1 MSVSVRKRYKRRK
14 LQRKEKKEKKIV
26 FGKFFELY
34 FILFSTQGKVSLTFR
49 YRRFPL
55 LRKGQT
61 PSAQERCVTHENPEE
76 EGSTVYHWRRKK
88 KSYKVRWVLALQF
101 QVFSQN
107 KILRKPEILHGTIR
121 LNQQYLLHWSI
132 LTIMFFFY
140 SEMPPIWY
148 SEIAKEYP
156 SNHFPAHGYLT
167 TATIFQGKAQIN
179 TFSKP

>member
-1 MSVSVRKRYKRRK
+1 MSEKDIIEGNS
-14 LQRKEKKEKKIV
+14 KEKKKRKKKIV

-61 PSAQERCVTHENPEE
+61 PSAQERCVTHENPEQQ
-76 EGSTVYHWRRKK
+76 GSTVYHWRRKK

-132 LTIMFFFY
+132 LTIKLFLFWNATYLIFRNCQGIPEQSLPSTWLHNY
-140 SEMPPIWY
+140 SHDL
-148 SEIAKEYP
+148 S
-156 SNHFPAHGYLT
+156 G
-167 TATIFQGKAQIN
+167 
-179 TFSKP
+179 